1 MGQSN
6 VAAGRTQSGTAYKY
20 HGQVSP
26 VVSISSI
33 CFENIDFLPALSHL
47 SPLSLSLIMI
57 AFLKVLAVF
66 VAYCPPTSLSL
77 DEARM
82 DFFRR
87 CREVGK
93 ECG

>member
-6 VAAGRTQSGTAYKY
+6 VAAGRTQSGTPYKY
-20 HGQVSP
+20 HGQVSQ

-33 CFENIDFLPALSHL
+33 HFENIDFLAHALTSHL
-47 SPLSLSLIMI
+47 SLSSTMLL
-57 AFLKVLAVF
+57 FKVLAVF